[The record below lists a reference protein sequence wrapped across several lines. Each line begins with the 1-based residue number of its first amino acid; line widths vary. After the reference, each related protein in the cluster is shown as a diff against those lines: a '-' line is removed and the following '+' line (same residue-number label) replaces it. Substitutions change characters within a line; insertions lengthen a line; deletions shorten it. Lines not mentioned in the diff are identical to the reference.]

1 VTGII
6 VAFGAMVL
14 LGHLFGAIFRRTMIP
29 DVLLLTLVGI
39 LMGPAILGWVSA
51 DDFGRFGP
59 ALTTIALIVILFEG
73 GLRLELEALKQ
84 SLPSALVIMMS
95 TFFVTAALVT
105 WIVMPFVN
113 NLPLALAI
121 GATLAGTSS
130 AVVVPTIEALKLRKR
145 PYTIL
150 FLESALTD
158 VLCIIFAIAFLSAVK
173 QGGLSTGQVVGQ
185 ILASFSVAGI
195 FGIVGALVWVVIF
208 SRLRDLPN
216 PVFMTVAAVF
226 ILYGLTE
233 YLGHSGPIMALAFGI
248 TAGHVRPGR
257 IKFLDDMKSQHVEF
271 LGVTNEEKSFYGE
284 SVFLLKVFFFCYL
297 GMSIQF
303 GNPTAW
309 AVGAGIIAAVYLAR
323 LALTR
328 LLLTRRIRPRGAT
341 LISVMI
347 PKGLAA
353 AVLAAVPLQMGLPN
367 GEFAR
372 DVAYA
377 VVLLSIAATSLLVP
391 IAEKTPVQRLYN
403 ALFSSFGQG
412 EAVEEERDDDPQLM
426 EATA

>member
-1 VTGII
+1 MIGII
-6 VAFGAMVL
+6 VGFGALVL
-14 LGHLFGAIFRRTMIP
+14 LGHLFGAIFRRTLIP

-39 LMGPAILGWVSA
+39 LMGPAVLGWTSA
-51 DDFGRFGP
+51 EDFGRFGP
-59 ALTTIALIVILFEG
+59 ALTTVALIVILFEG
-73 GLRLELEALKQ
+73 GLHLELDALKK
-84 SLPSALVIMMS
+84 SLPSAMIIMMS
-95 TFFVTAALVT
+95 TFVVTAVLVT
-105 WIVMPFVN
+105 WIVLPFVVSM
-113 NLPLALAI
+113 PLAMAV

-158 VLCIIFAIAFLSAVK
+158 VLCIIFAVAFLTAVK
-173 QGGLSTGQVVGQ
+173 QGGVSTGQVAGQ
-185 ILASFSVAGI
+185 VVASFSVASIIGI
-195 FGIVGALVWVVIF
+195 AGALAWVALF
-208 SRLRDLPN
+208 ARLRNLPN

-226 ILYGLTE
+226 VLYGLTE

-257 IKFLDDMKSQHVEF
+257 IAFLDEIKSQRSEF
-271 LGVTNEEKSFYGE
+271 LGVTEKEKSFYAE

-303 GNPTAW
+303 GNPIAW
-309 AVGAGIIAAVYLAR
+309 GVGLLIVAVVYLAR
-323 LALTR
+323 LVLTR

-353 AVLAAVPLQMGLPN
+353 AVLASVPLQMGLQN

-391 IAEKTPVQRLYN
+391 IAEKTPVGRFYEK
-403 ALFSSFGQG
+403 LFKSFGQG
-412 EAVEEERDDDPQLM
+412 EPIEDERDDEPAPM